1 MMAHAMLMVHAQVI
15 IVMVVWFD
23 GMKNSP
29 LASCVRDGTVRHQQ
43 LKLLNWNRT
52 DRMNNVIFSISNS
65 K

>member
-29 LASCVRDGTVRHQQ
+29 LASCVRDGAVRHQR
-43 LKLLNWNRT
+43 LKLLNRNRT
-52 DRMNNVIFSISNS
+52 DRMYNVIFSISNS